1 MLKRQRDKEEDKNS
15 DVKTQREENVEKT
28 NHNLF
33 SAVTR
38 DTARQSFPGV
48 EMSAEP
54 STTPEIGRSIPLQ
67 DPLVSFD
74 PPPEKL
80 QNRDGRNCKSSR
92 CPVLTGKRTT
102 VDTHVTHPFDP
113 PPEKLQNRDGRNCKS
128 SRCPVLT
135 AKRPTVDTHVTHP
148 LEVSTT
154 TFPGN
159 TSSSKTTNNNILI
172 DPGHLQVLTSV
183 YHIPTCPQTKST
195 VITILDKDTWTLQ
208 VPRLQIQVSEN
219 SFLDSIT
226 QV

>member
-54 STTPEIGRSIPLQ
+54 STTPEIERSIPLQ

-92 CPVLTGKRTT
+92 CPVLTGKRT
-102 VDTHVTHPFDP
+102 
-113 PPEKLQNRDGRNCKS
+113 
-128 SRCPVLT
+128 
-135 AKRPTVDTHVTHP
+135 TVDTHVTHP